1 MHRVTMEE
9 TIEAIDRF
17 IREGGPHHVVTLDS
31 SMCVMAERDSE
42 LRRIVDCAELVTP
55 DSAGILWA
63 CRRMGR
69 PLPERVSGVE
79 IVERLCAA
87 SAEKGYRLYFLGAAP
102 GVAEN
107 AAARMR
113 ARYPGCRIIGT
124 RDGYFREGEEI
135 AVVHEIAA
143 ARPDI
148 LCVAMGI
155 PKQEKWIARHRAA
168 LGVPVLI
175 GVGGT
180 FDVFSGKVKRA
191 PHWMQRLSLEWL
203 YRFARNPR
211 KIRKVMTLPRF
222 VWMTLRARNQAALS
236 TNPQP

>member
-1 MHRVTMEE
+1 MEE

-42 LRRIVDCAELVTP
+42 LRQIVECAELVTP
-55 DSAGILWA
+55 DSVGILWA
-63 CRRMGR
+63 CRRLGY

-87 SAEKGYRLYFLGAAP
+87 SPERGYRLYFLGAAP
-102 GVAEN
+102 GVAER
-107 AAARMR
+107 AAARMQ
-113 ARYPGCRIIGT
+113 ARYPGCHIVGA
-124 RDGYFREGEEI
+124 RDGYFREREEI
-135 AVVHEIAA
+135 GVVREIAT

-155 PKQEKWIARHRAA
+155 PKQEKWIARYRAV

-191 PHWMQRLSLEWL
+191 PDWVQRLNLEWL
-203 YRFARNPR
+203 YRFAHNPR

-222 VWMTLRARNQAALS
+222 VWMTLRAQKQAPLS
-236 TNPQP
+236 TDPPT

>member
-1 MHRVTMEE
+1 
-9 TIEAIDRF
+9 
-17 IREGGPHHVVTLDS
+17 
-31 SMCVMAERDSE
+31 MCVMAERDSE
-42 LRRIVDCAELVTP
+42 LRRIVDSAELVTP

-107 AAARMR
+107 AAARMQT
-113 ARYPGCRIIGT
+113 RYPGCRIIGT
-124 RDGYFREGEEI
+124 RDGYFREGEDA
-135 AVVHEIAA
+135 AVVREIAA
-143 ARPDI
+143 ARPDV

-155 PKQEKWIARHRAA
+155 PKQEKWIARHRTA

-191 PHWMQRLSLEWL
+191 PHWMQQLNLEWL

-222 VWMTLRARNQAALS
+222 VWMTLRARNQATLS
-236 TNPQP
+236 TDPQP